1 MGLMVNLS
9 EKWTN
14 WNWLPTYQNLVN
26 VSFLY
31 SNSLQV
37 FWHQIIN
44 LFTKMIIGDS
54 TWNLLS
60 RGLALPINL
69 AYNISKH
76 KVKHLLVPA
85 SLYFIHTQLFR
96 IYTYPSDKITS
107 TMSNPVTTIQHPYN
121 SLIYW
126 LVVCC
131 WLVFSLATT
140 ASAVPG
146 SSASDSNKPTFTGV
160 GTGSEHV
167 HFWGAGER
175 SDNPGWEKWSG

>member
-107 TMSNPVTTIQHPYN
+107 TMSNPVTTIQPIQQSYLLTCCVLLISVFARHN
-121 SLIYW
+121 S
-126 LVVCC
+126 
-131 WLVFSLATT
+131 
-140 ASAVPG
+140 
-146 SSASDSNKPTFTGV
+146 
-160 GTGSEHV
+160 
-167 HFWGAGER
+167 ER
-175 SDNPGWEKWSG
+175 SSR

>member
-76 KVKHLLVPA
+76 KVK
-85 SLYFIHTQLFR
+85 
-96 IYTYPSDKITS
+96 
-107 TMSNPVTTIQHPYN
+107 TMSDPVTTIQPPYN